1 MKITLTGI
9 NFNYSNGFGSDYT
22 GVNLNFVSSGATF
35 NLNGYVTVTKDQYIA
50 ASGDSSK
57 LTDLIKQSVLDS
69 INGTD
74 GTSDGTDSSQ
84 GQTTTQ
90 A

>member
-22 GVNLNFVSSGATF
+22 DVNLNFVSSGATF
-35 NLNGYVTVTKDQYIA
+35 SLNGYVTVTKDQYTA
-50 ASGDSSK
+50 VEGDSTK
-57 LTDLIKQSVLDS
+57 LTDLIKHSVLDS
-69 INGTD
+69 INGT
-74 GTSDGTDSSQ
+74 DGTDSSQ

>member
-9 NFNYSNGFGSDYT
+9 NFNYSNGFESDYT
-22 GVNLNFVSSGATF
+22 GVSLNFVSSGATF

-50 ASGDSSK
+50 ASGDLSK

-69 INGTD
+69 INGADRTD
-74 GTSDGTDSSQ
+74 GSQ
-84 GQTTTQ
+84 GQATTQ
-90 A
+90 S